1 MSNNPNTSSKLLL
14 LFTLAALV
22 ISNSPLSAFYTEVF
36 HHPIFLKV
44 IGQSI
49 PLTLHHVI
57 NDGLMTFFFLM
68 IGLELKHELVVG
80 QLASIRRAML
90 PIIAA
95 IGGMIVPAL
104 FYFYFNP
111 KGISAAGWG
120 IPIATDIAFAIGAL
134 TLLGNRIPKSLVVFL
149 LAIAIVDDLGAI
161 LVIALFYTQSLH
173 LLMLFICALLT
184 ALLLLLNY
192 RGVQNMQLY
201 LLVGLALWCAM
212 LYSGVHA
219 TIAGVILAFCIP
231 TSSVKKLEHK
241 LHWPVSFLIVPLF
254 AFANAGIAI
263 PLSTISTQII
273 NPIPLGVIC
282 GLIFGKV
289 MGISGATWFAVKI
302 KMAELPLHLHIRH
315 IIGVSL
321 LGGIGFTMSIFIAE
335 LGFSSYPQELLMA
348 KTGILF
354 ASVFAGISGICWLW
368 FSGKTDSL
376 DV

>member
-1 MSNNPNTSSKLLL
+1 MSKHPDAGSQLLL

-22 ISNSPLSAFYTEVF
+22 IANSPISGLYAEVF
-36 HHPIFLKV
+36 HHPVLFRV
-44 IGQSI
+44 MDQNF
-49 PLTLHHVI
+49 PVTLHHVI

-68 IGLELKHELVVG
+68 IGLELKRELVSG
-80 QLASIRRAML
+80 QLASIRRAAL
-90 PIIAA
+90 PILAA
-95 IGGMIVPAL
+95 IGGMVVPAC
-104 FYFYFNP
+104 FYFYLNP
-111 KGISAAGWG
+111 TGTAASGWG
-120 IPIATDIAFAIGAL
+120 IPMATDIAFAIGAL
-134 TLLGNRIPKSLVVFL
+134 ALLGNRVPRSLIVFL

-161 LVIALFYTQSLH
+161 LVIAFFYTQSLNW
-173 LLMLFICALLT
+173 LMLFICALLT

-192 RGVQNMQLY
+192 RGVQNILLY
-201 LLVGLALWCAM
+201 LLVGLVLWCAM
-212 LYSGVHA
+212 LFSGVHA

-241 LHWPVSFLIVPLF
+241 LHWPVSFLVVPLF

-263 PLSTISTQII
+263 PLSSISTQIV
-273 NPIPLGVIC
+273 NPITLGVIC
-282 GLIFGKV
+282 GLVFGKV
-289 MGISGATWFAVKI
+289 MGISGATWLSLKI
-302 KMAELPLHLHIRH
+302 KLTELPHHLDMRH

-354 ASVFAGISGICWLW
+354 ASAIAGFSGVCWLR
-368 FSGKTDSL
+368 FCEKADTF